1 MTKLN
6 ILYRSFLLVLL
17 FARCTDNMEAFDDTS
32 LEIGDQFGVSITE
45 ISVPGADEVTITEET
60 GKIVVVFPCGTDV
73 TSIIPALILSE
84 GATVT
89 PEAGTALDLS
99 KSKQFIVVNGNQ
111 FKEYAISAQVKCTPV
126 GDDLIVNGGFNGDT
140 GWTIISHNASGN
152 GKLIIADGVA
162 TYDEAIDVPS
172 GAWGSEAHMG
182 LYQAVT
188 VDQAGEYQLDLD
200 ITINGFEE
208 VWFEV
213 YVGSTEPVEG
223 ADYGAP
229 ATKVL
234 TANAWDCADTQ
245 KFYSGSLAETG
256 CQGLDGR
263 ITLEA
268 GTYYVVIRSGG
279 FTFGEGGI
287 VVDNVSMKKTEP
299 GGLIAN
305 GGFDNESEW
314 TIISHN
320 ASGNGLLTIADGV
333 ATWDEA
339 IDVPSGAW
347 GQEAHMGLYQ
357 AVQIDEAGDY
367 QLDLD
372 ITINGFQEVWFQVW
386 VGTNE
391 PVEGADYSAP
401 ATMVLAANAWDCN
414 DTQGTYSGS
423 LAANSC
429 NGTNGIISLTP
440 GTYYVVIRSGGFT
453 FGEGGI
459 VVDNVSMEKV
469 N

>member
-1 MTKLN
+1 MKRLK
-6 ILYRSFLLVLL
+6 ILPLLLVLV
-17 FARCTDNMEAFDDTS
+17 FARCTDNMDAFNDMS
-32 LEIGDQFGVSITE
+32 LEIGDQFGVSITD
-45 ISVPGADEVTITEET
+45 ISVPGADEVTISEET
-60 GKIVVVFPCGTDV
+60 GKIVVVFPCGTNL
-73 TSIIPALILSE
+73 TNITPALTLAE

-89 PEAGTALDLS
+89 PQAGTPLDLS
-99 KSKQFIVVNGNQ
+99 KPNQYMVVNGNH
-111 FKEYAISAQVKCTPV
+111 FKKYTISAQAKCIPV
-126 GDDLIVNGGFNGDT
+126 GDDLIVNGGFDNESA
-140 GWTIISHNASGN
+140 WTIISHNASGN
-152 GKLIIADGVA
+152 GKLIIGDGVA
-162 TYDEAIDVPS
+162 TWDEATDVPS

-182 LYQAVT
+182 MYQAVT
-188 VDQAGEYQLDLD
+188 VDEAGEYQLDLD
-200 ITINGFEE
+200 IAINGFEE

-223 ADYGAP
+223 SDYGAP

-234 TANAWDCADTQ
+234 AANAWDCADTQ
-245 KFYSGSLAETG
+245 KFYSGSLRATG
-256 CQGLDGR
+256 CQNLNGR
-263 ITLEA
+263 ISLEP
-268 GTYYVVIRSGG
+268 GTHYVVIRSGG
-279 FTFGEGGI
+279 FNFGTGGI
-287 VVDNVSMKKTEP
+287 VVDNVSMKKA
-299 GGLIAN
+299 GGLIVN
-305 GGFDNESEW
+305 GGFANESGW

-320 ASGNGLLTIADGV
+320 TSGNGKLIIADGV

-339 IDVPSGAW
+339 IDVPSGDW
-347 GQEAHMGLYQ
+347 GNEAHMGLYQ
-357 AVQIDEAGDY
+357 AVKVDEAGDY
-367 QLDLD
+367 QFDLD

-429 NGTNGIISLTP
+429 NGTDGRISLTP

-459 VVDNVSMEKV
+459 VADNFSMTKE